1 MTGHLASGGDGGGDG
16 GGSGAGAGPAGPAVR
31 VLPYGAGALLAELLD
46 AAAVGEL
53 TRALR
58 AGGLPADVELVPAAR
73 TVLLRAGDPRRGAP
87 PGALA
92 RLREHVLELAARL
105 ADGVTTAAPAD
116 VTDLVSVPARYDGE
130 DLADVAERVGLHVPE
145 LVELHS
151 STVFTAAFCGFT
163 AGFCYLTGLPPSL
176 VLPRRPSPR
185 TRVPANTLAIA
196 DVYCGVYP
204 SASPGG
210 WNLLGTTLVGVWDA
224 CRVPPNLLS
233 PGQRVRFVPDVER

>member
-1 MTGHLASGGDGGGDG
+1 
-16 GGSGAGAGPAGPAVR
+16 
-31 VLPYGAGALLAELLD
+31 VLPYGAGALLVELPD

-73 TVLLRAGDPRRGAP
+73 TVLVRTGDPRRGAP

-92 RLREHVLELAARL
+92 RLGDHVRAVAAGL
-105 ADGVTTAAPAD
+105 VVGAAAPPATGNAAGHDHLDDTDGVDAGP
-116 VTDLVSVPARYDGE
+116 VTVAARYDGE
-130 DLADVAERVGLHVPE
+130 DLADVADRVGLQIPE
-145 LVELHS
+145 LIELHS

-163 AGFCYLTGLPPSL
+163 AGFCYLTGLPASL

-185 TRVPANTLAIA
+185 PRVPANTLAIA

-204 SASPGG
+204 SATPGG
-210 WNLLGTTLVGVWDA
+210 WNLLGTTLPAVWDA
-224 CRVPPNLLS
+224 RRDPPNLMS
-233 PGQRVRFVPDVER
+233 PGQRVRFVPHVDR